1 MSNVRFTV
9 FFLFGIAVLTCALVF
24 LSDHSRRVAT
34 EATRNTLCT
43 FAPEQ
48 VDAVEVRRPDGTN
61 VVSLLRD
68 DRGAWHLSAPYSAAA
83 DEAAVNRLVD
93 MATLMP
99 LGDMRTEA
107 ELAELHEDFSDFG
120 LVGGGRLKLTLRSG
134 TRATEVLFGARTASG
149 KEVYARTVGLR
160 NVFTLP
166 VEALDAVPADADGFR
181 RRELVACP
189 RDEIAGID
197 LRAPGSPFVKL
208 VRGRGGWTVSAP
220 VEGPAE
226 VGAVATLTDGL
237 LGARVAGFVLPSA
250 ARPGT
255 GSEDDAVKAS
265 ALEPYGLA
273 ADVGHAVTVRSQSGA
288 VEQIVFGSR
297 AGTNLVYAL
306 VQNGRAVVTVDAA
319 LADLCRAG
327 GAPYRDT
334 RVFPLAA
341 GERLKAISLRTDA
354 LVYVLSQGTNGA
366 WRLEAPVVAP
376 ADPAAAAAMAQ
387 LVLRLRRNDV
397 PDVPPAEG
405 AVHVSVTTSAGA
417 LPGVTVPKGAF
428 AACGAFADLRS
439 KVLQELDP
447 AAVRRITVQP
457 KDGPV
462 AAVVRDERRETWALD
477 ASAGAAP
484 ARVSVEGVK
493 KLLAALTRTEA
504 VGVETVAATPA
515 DYRRC
520 GLAQPA
526 CTIAVDFDGGAPRRN
541 LLLGGPSAGGG
552 RYASVGGADAVFILS
567 RATVAD
573 LTVKITE

>member
-1 MSNVRFTV
+1 MSNFRFTV
-9 FFLFGIAVLTCALVF
+9 FFLFGIAVLSGALVF
-24 LSDHSRRVAT
+24 LSDHARRVAT

-48 VDAVEVRRPDGTN
+48 VDALEVWRPGGTN
-61 VVSLLRD
+61 VVGLLRD
-68 DRGAWHLSAPYSAAA
+68 DRGAWHLSSPYSAPA
-83 DEAAVNRLVD
+83 DAAAVSRLVD

-99 LGDMRTEA
+99 LGDMRTDA

-120 LVGGGRLKLTLRSG
+120 LAGGGRLKLVLRAG
-134 TRATEVLFGARTASG
+134 TREAEVLFGETTASG
-149 KEVYARTVGLR
+149 KEVYARAVGLR

-166 VEALDAVPADADGFR
+166 VEALDAVPVDADGFR
-181 RRELVACP
+181 RRTLVSCS

-197 LRAPGSPFVKL
+197 LRVPGSPFVKL
-208 VRGRGGWTVSAP
+208 VRGKGGWTVSAP

-226 VGAVATLTDGL
+226 MDAVATLADGL
-237 LGARVAGFVLPSA
+237 VGARVAGFILPSA
-250 ARPGT
+250 LQPGS
-255 GSEDDAVKAS
+255 GSEDAAVKAS

-273 ADVGHAVTVRSQSGA
+273 ADVGHAVTVRTQSGA
-288 VEQIVFGSR
+288 VEQVVFGSR
-297 AGTNLVYAL
+297 ADTNLVYAL

-319 LADLCRAG
+319 LAELCRAG
-327 GAPYRDT
+327 GAPYLDT
-334 RVFPLAA
+334 RVFPLAE
-341 GERLKAISLRTDA
+341 GERLKALSLRTDS
-354 LVYVLSQGTNGA
+354 LVYVLAQGTNGA
-366 WRLEAPVVAP
+366 WRLEAPVAAP
-376 ADPAAAAAMAQ
+376 ADAAAAAAMAQ
-387 LVLRLRRNDV
+387 HVLRLRRSDV

-417 LPGVTVPKGAF
+417 RPGVTVPKSVF

-447 AAVRRITVQP
+447 AAVRRITVRP
-457 KDGPV
+457 GGG
-462 AAVVRDERRETWALD
+462 AVVAVARDARREAWVLD
-477 ASAGAAP
+477 AAAGAAP

-504 VGVETVAATPA
+504 VGVETVAATPG

-520 GLAQPA
+520 GLAEPS

-541 LLLGGPSAGGG
+541 LLLGGPAAGGG

-573 LTVKITE
+573 LTVQITE